1 MKVLPLLRF
10 PFISLG
16 TKKTLTG
23 NLMKPA
29 LSYSSVAEDK
39 KHVRLV
45 TALKSRRPE
54 PMPGPASFRAT
65 PVQKIVHFLRSERV
79 CPASRIGSLPRLPLN
94 GRNRNLDE
102 CQLLGKERTS
112 KLHNV

>member
-45 TALKSRRPE
+45 TALKSHSLNLSRARVFPGNTRPE
-54 PMPGPASFRAT
+54 DCPLFEVRAGMPSQPNRFASETAT
-65 PVQKIVHFLRSERV
+65 R
-79 CPASRIGSLPRLPLN
+79 
-94 GRNRNLDE
+94 
-102 CQLLGKERTS
+102 RT
-112 KLHNV
+112 